1 MVINLW
7 HDKTSTIKDKHST
20 EHYKILTDT
29 NNLPTDQ
36 IMNIK
41 NNNNTSTETDILAIK

>member
-7 HDKTSTIKDKHST
+7 HDKTSTITDKLST
-20 EHYKILTDT
+20 ERYKILTDT